1 MPFLKTFQLSMY
13 AQVFL
18 ASGLLA
24 AAEGGASPAYLT
36 FVVGLVALIFNDS
49 RREFGLSEW
58 WANGLALGAFC
69 AATWEFMGDSQ
80 VAKLLAGTHLIV
92 YLLWIVLLWKREM
105 RHFWWICALCLL
117 HVALAAV
124 LTQASWF
131 GMVLVVYVLFMV
143 WNLTLFSL
151 YRAEEEVVSAPTVF
165 ASDTGTA
172 LLQAS
177 AGTGGRHSQV
187 QGNVQSDFGKSRV
200 GSRLALG
207 SLVTS
212 ISGLLVGSAIFVMTP
227 RVWIPPKKSEQTES
241 PNVSPLPSVT
251 GFTEEVQLGDIGEIL
266 ESSEPVLSVQIVDN
280 DTDKALDVIEFAN
293 AYGMNEPYL
302 RGSVLVR
309 YRAGTWHQMGRVQ
322 TILGKDATV
331 SRMSHAPPPGS
342 LGWIRQDITLEP
354 MGTKLLFAMRP
365 YSSGKSAIGERDG
378 NEKTL
383 FLGYPSYTISPRTN
397 ESDSKQ
403 IRYRIYSRPPS
414 NNPSTPEDFSPF
426 RYIETSHLGRELLAV
441 PESLKLKALAQQ
453 VAARV
458 DQQSLQ
464 GDDYT
469 LAVARAL
476 ESHLRDSGEYSY
488 SLSAAV
494 MDPNI
499 DPVDDFLFN
508 RKSGHCEYYAAAL
521 TLMLRSVGIPARL
534 INGFKGG
541 EYDPQEK
548 VLRVEQRHAHSWV
561 EAAIGDRWLT
571 MDATPAAERQR
582 IVASHKPGYWE
593 VWKRA
598 FWGFWTEN
606 IVSFSLAQQRREIFD
621 PMLAYLSKAFS
632 STAGMRAAAVDFWN
646 WFYSTVTN
654 PQRWISIDGGILV
667 FLLLGIPVL
676 IFHWTSKIW
685 RGLRRKWARAKSAH
699 SRPARLVEFYQR
711 FQVLTRRMGFVRQ
724 PHQTQ
729 REYASAIQQVVDT
742 SSEEPEM
749 NNVSNAIADSF
760 YRVRFG
766 DDTLDAEEQRQ
777 VDRQLQLMEALS
789 KRRPR

>member
-58 WANGLALGAFC
+58 WANGLALGAFLV
-69 AATWEFMGDSQ
+69 ATWEFMGDSQ
-80 VAKLLAGTHLIV
+80 ESKLLAGTHLII
-92 YLLWIVLLWKREM
+92 YLLWIVLLWNREM

-177 AGTGGRHSQV
+177 AGKGGRHSRV

-200 GSRLALG
+200 GSRLAFG

-212 ISGLLVGSAIFVMTP
+212 LSGLLVGSAIFVMTP
-227 RVWIPPKKSEQTES
+227 RVWIPPKKSEQAES
-241 PNVSPLPSVT
+241 PNVSPIRSVT

-266 ESSEPVLSVQIVDN
+266 ESSEPVLSVQVVDN
-280 DTDKALDVIEFAN
+280 DTGAALDVIDFAN
-293 AYGMNEPYL
+293 AYDMNEPYL

-309 YRAGTWHQMGRVQ
+309 YRSGKWQTGRR
-322 TILGKDATV
+322 D
-331 SRMSHAPPPGS
+331 SHPDRMSHAPPRGS
-342 LGWIRQDITLEP
+342 HGWIRQDITLEP

-365 YSSGKSAIGERDG
+365 FCSGRTAIGERDG
-378 NEKTL
+378 NENAL
-383 FLGYPSYTISPRTN
+383 FLGYPSYTISPRTS
-397 ESDSKQ
+397 ESGSRQ
-403 IRYRIYSRPPS
+403 IRYRIYSRPP
-414 NNPSTPEDFSPF
+414 NNSPSIPKDFSSF
-426 RYIETSHLGRELLAV
+426 RFLDTTQAGRELVAV
-441 PESLKLKALAQQ
+441 PESPKLKALAQQ

-458 DQQSLQ
+458 DQQSLE

-476 ESHLRDSGEYSY
+476 ESYLRDSGEYSY

-494 MDPNI
+494 MDPTI

-561 EAAIGDRWLT
+561 EAAIGDSWLT

-582 IVASHKPGYWE
+582 IVASHKPGLWA

-598 FWGFWTEN
+598 FWGFWSEN
-606 IVSFSLAQQRREIFD
+606 VVSFSLAQQRREIFD

-667 FLLLGIPVL
+667 FLLLGVPVL

-685 RGLRRKWARAKSAH
+685 RRLRKKWARGKSAH
-699 SRPARLVEFYQR
+699 ARPTRLVEFYQR

-729 REYASAIQQVVDT
+729 REYAVAIQQVVDA
-742 SSEEPEM
+742 SAEEPEL
-749 NNVSNAIADSF
+749 NNASTAIADSF

-777 VDRQLQLMEALS
+777 VDRQLQMMEALS
-789 KRRPR
+789 KRPPR

>member
-58 WANGLALGAFC
+58 WANGLALGAFLV
-69 AATWEFMGDSQ
+69 ASWEFMGDSQ
-80 VAKLLAGTHLIV
+80 ESKLLAGTHLII
-92 YLLWIVLLWKREM
+92 YLLWIVLLWNREM

-177 AGTGGRHSQV
+177 GKNAGRHSRV
-187 QGNVQSDFGKSRV
+187 QGNVQSDFGRSRV
-200 GSRLALG
+200 GSRLAFG

-212 ISGLLVGSAIFVMTP
+212 LSGLLVGSAIFVMTP
-227 RVWIPPKKSEQTES
+227 RVWIPPKKSEQAES
-241 PNVSPLPSVT
+241 PNVSPIRSVT

-266 ESSEPVLSVQIVDN
+266 ESSEPVLSVQVVDN
-280 DTDKALDVIEFAN
+280 DTNTALDVIDFAN
-293 AYGMNEPYL
+293 SYDMNEPYL
-302 RGSVLVR
+302 RGSVLVK
-309 YRAGTWHQMGRVQ
+309 YSAGKWQ
-322 TILGKDATV
+322 TGKRDRDPD
-331 SRMSHAPPPGS
+331 RMSHAPRLGS
-342 LGWIRQDITLEP
+342 RGWIRQDITLEP

-365 YSSGKSAIGERDG
+365 FCSGNFAIGERDG
-378 NEKTL
+378 NENAL
-383 FLGYPSYTISPRTN
+383 FLAYPSYTISPRTS
-397 ESDSKQ
+397 ESGSKQ
-403 IRYRIYSRPPS
+403 IRYRIYSRPPT
-414 NNPSTPEDFSPF
+414 NPPSPPKDFSSF
-426 RYIETSHLGRELLAV
+426 RYIETSQKGRELTAV
-441 PESLKLKALAQQ
+441 PESQKLKALAQQ

-458 DQQSLQ
+458 NRESLQ
-464 GDDYT
+464 GDEYT

-476 ESHLRDSGEYSY
+476 ESHLRDSGEYTY

-494 MDPNI
+494 MDPTI

-541 EYDPQEK
+541 EYDAQEK

-561 EAAIGDRWLT
+561 EAAIGDHWLT

-593 VWKRA
+593 VLKRT
-598 FWGFWTEN
+598 FWGFWREN
-606 IVSFSLAQQRREIFD
+606 VVSFSLAKQRREIFE
-621 PMLAYLSKAFS
+621 PMLDYLQKAFS

-667 FLLLGIPVL
+667 FLLLGVPVL

-685 RGLRRKWARAKSAH
+685 RRLRGRWARRKSAH
-699 SRPARLVEFYQR
+699 AGPTRLVEFYQR

-724 PHQTQ
+724 PQQTQ
-729 REYASAIQQVVDT
+729 REYAAAIQQVVDAT
-742 SSEEPEM
+742 AEEPEM
-749 NNVSNAIADSF
+749 NNVSNEIADSF

-766 DDTLDAEEQRQ
+766 DDPLNAEEQRQ
-777 VDRQLQLMEALS
+777 VDQQLQLMEALS